1 MFKNEWCALRPAGVQ
16 YHFYFR
22 FGDLRRV
29 EVARSS
35 FYFQG
40 AIVYNNLPREIRM
53 EKNYLKFKSLLK
65 LI

>member
-1 MFKNEWCALRPAGVQ
+1 MI
-16 YHFYFR
+16 
-22 FGDLRRV
+22 RV
-29 EVARSS
+29 PIKVKLEFARSS

-65 LI
+65 LIWEMYIKLFSFKILRFLE